1 MNVYANFSSAE
12 GLALLENHLESKLRQ
27 QEEEEARKILDLE
40 EDLAGLNL
48 DRSFTAASVQTTSTT
63 TTDHDSNKDP
73 TLLDIQNGNNLVSQ
87 SLTLNVSL
95 ALVATSTPKIMCQHR
110 MAAVV

>member
-48 DRSFTAASVQTTSTT
+48 DRSFTVASVTPATATT

-87 SLTLNVSL
+87 SLGCLMNS
-95 ALVATSTPKIMCQHR
+95 
-110 MAAVV
+110 

>member
-48 DRSFTAASVQTTSTT
+48 DRSFTVASVTPATT

-87 SLTLNVSL
+87 SLGCLMNS
-95 ALVATSTPKIMCQHR
+95 
-110 MAAVV
+110 